1 MGMRLPGDFHEVD
14 NAGRKSTGRFLLSC
28 CQGLSDFRREGNAAD
43 LRRQFI
49 PDGKCFLTQNLS
61 ASSIQPCDLCS
72 DSQLQ
77 FTGVI
82 KPSFAEW
89 RFSDIHNS
97 TSQNGIGDVGLF
109 EAVEAS
115 IPDFLLD
122 GFSQQVIGIATKRLG
137 FEDCNMHAAYA
148 LYSLTAQHVTAATEH
163 SDAEQEQE

>member
-1 MGMRLPGDFHEVD
+1 MRLPGDFHEID
-14 NAGRKSTGRFLLSC
+14 DAGCKSTGRFLLSC
-28 CQGLSDFRREGNAAD
+28 CEGLPNFGGEGHAAD

-49 PDGKCFLTQNLS
+49 PDGKGFLTQNLS
-61 ASSIQPCDLCS
+61 APSIQPCDLCS

-82 KPSFAEW
+82 KPSFAER

-109 EAVEAS
+109 EAIEAS

-122 GFSQQVIGIATKRLG
+122 GFRQQVICIATKRLG
-137 FEDCNMHAAYA
+137 FEDGHMHAAYA